1 MPEMGIHFQRSALQ
15 SAWGFMISK
24 LDLFAEPGN
33 VGVERMLAIRERNQP
48 EPRSTGGKMI

>member
-1 MPEMGIHFQRSALQ
+1 MGIHFQRSALQ
-15 SAWGFMISK
+15 SAWGLMISQ